1 MTMHKQINKMCQNTY
16 YNLWNISKLRKSLSK
31 ETIKIAVNSLVTP
44 HLDYG
49 NALLYGVNSQFINR
63 LQVAQ
68 NSAVRLIE
76 GLKRHD
82 HVSKSMKELHWLPI
96 PARIQFKL
104 MTTIWK
110 ILNNMAPEYLT
121 GLVQLKPENE
131 HNLRSNDKGLLLV
144 PNSRNQNNFEDR
156 AFHYSAP
163 SLWNSLSVK
172 LRNSKTLILFRKRLK
187 PHLFTK
193 FYK

>member
-1 MTMHKQINKMCQNTY
+1 MCQNTY

-131 HNLRSNDKGLLLV
+131 PNLRSNDKGLLLV

-172 LRNSKTLILFRKRLK
+172 LRNSKTLVLFRKRLK
-187 PHLFTK
+187 THLFTK
-193 FYK
+193 FYKLAQS